1 MRPLLRD
8 PLLDWLRETWRL
20 LVLWFVVFLTWLLG
34 GGTVFV
40 EIIRSAAVLPDGAQD
55 ELIRLLGSVFIGV
68 VAVRVLLRR
77 RFHAQARGF
86 ASAPTRHVAVAST
99 RGHHPAYGYLLAT
112 YRDHVFVAWVLARVD
127 PAASVDDAVDYA
139 SRWHPTWQQGIAVDD
154 SLPRRAR
161 HEAAHAIVA
170 HELGCTV
177 TNVTIEAHG
186 DSGGRAAF
194 VLPLPPPPAHDGAW
208 IQMTA
213 LLAGQSTDH
222 AHDVHDSGSRADIA
236 QVLQLTATI
245 IATGRTPT
253 GYDGP
258 LNSDAL
264 ITAARARADQ
274 ILTTRSEDLV
284 SLTSALLE
292 HRTMTGAT
300 VRAALG
306 PVQTDTPRHR

>member
-1 MRPLLRD
+1 M
-8 PLLDWLRETWRL
+8 
-20 LVLWFVVFLTWLLG
+20 
-34 GGTVFV
+34 
-40 EIIRSAAVLPDGAQD
+40 
-55 ELIRLLGSVFIGV
+55 
-68 VAVRVLLRR
+68 
-77 RFHAQARGF
+77 
-86 ASAPTRHVAVAST
+86 
-99 RGHHPAYGYLLAT
+99 
-112 YRDHVFVAWVLARVD
+112 D
-127 PAASVDDAVDYA
+127 PAASVDEAIDYA
-139 SRWHPTWQQGIAVDD
+139 SRRHPTWQQGVAADD

-161 HEAAHAIVA
+161 HEAAHAVVA

-208 IQMTA
+208 ILMTA

-236 QVLQLTATI
+236 QVLQLTAMI

-258 LNSDAL
+258 LSSDAL

-274 ILTTRSEDLV
+274 ILTTRSEDLA

-306 PVQTDTPRHR
+306 PVHTDTPPRR